1 MNEGNNTAETI
12 AHKCMQF
19 SLTLYS
25 LQTLNDDNY
34 SVNTRNSLRYP
45 HLQSDSIPSLRIFWS
60 QVHQYITT

>member
-34 SVNTRNSLRYP
+34 SVNTRNSVIYP
-45 HLQSDSIPSLRIFWS
+45 RLQSDSIPSLRIF
-60 QVHQYITT
+60 